1 MGITTRSQLDMKAL
15 KHAIA
20 TVLKLPEDVVIESHS
35 HVDVS
40 KLNHFITIGVI
51 SSELIGEEN
60 RFDAANELEIITA
73 SRSTTLSINAYGANA
88 YQLIEKLS
96 SVLATHYAN
105 QIFKQLVDASVLKKS
120 EVRNLPTAIAGG
132 QEQRA
137 QIDLTLSHIHR
148 IESQLNRG
156 ESVVITTFKD

>member
-1 MGITTRSQLDMKAL
+1 MKAL
-15 KHAIA
+15 KQAIA
-20 TVLKLPEDVVIESHS
+20 TVLKLPDDTVIESHNR
-35 HVDVS
+35 VDVS
-40 KLNHFITIGVI
+40 SLSRFITVGVI

-60 RFDAANELEIITA
+60 RFDAVHELEIITA
-73 SRSTTLSINAYGANA
+73 SRSTTISINAYGANS

-105 QIFKQLVDASVLKKS
+105 HIFKQYVNASVLQKS

-148 IESQLNRG
+148 IEAPLNRG